1 MSEGEETIS
10 EDEIE
15 TEDSVA
21 DEAPSPELS
30 EDAATIEQLQLE
42 RDTYLSDLQRIQ
54 AEFDNFRRQA
64 QKRQSDLTERC

>member
-21 DEAPSPELS
+21 EEAPSPELS

-42 RDTYLSDLQRIQ
+42 RDTYLSDR
-54 AEFDNFRRQA
+54 
-64 QKRQSDLTERC
+64 